1 MLMAQVPYKV
11 SLHIDAVGDYRV
23 EISGE
28 HVNSS
33 TQLHPIQV
41 NSPHES
47 PYFRNA
53 NIYRNNWT
61 RSKSY
66 PRYYPQ
72 TALFPHQSTIQL
84 PSLRLMVSGESCQIL
99 FCDRD

>member
-1 MLMAQVPYKV
+1 MFMTTKVPYKV

-23 EISGE
+23 EISGD

-33 TQLHPIQV
+33 THLHPIQV

-47 PYFRNA
+47 PYFSNT

-61 RSKSY
+61 SSNSY
-66 PRYYPQ
+66 TRYYPQ

-84 PSLRLMVSGESCQIL
+84 PSLRLMVRGEPC
-99 FCDRD
+99 